1 MKKNI
6 LYIHTHDSGR
16 YLEPFGCNVRTP
28 HIMQLAKEG
37 TLFRNAFCAAPTC
50 SPSRVGLLSGMA
62 PHSSN
67 MLGLAQRGFQMD
79 DYSKHL
85 AQFLKGNG
93 YHTCLF
99 GVQHEAPD
107 TSMIGYDYYYEADC
121 DESDFMSRDNG
132 ACYHAANY
140 LREYHEDK
148 PFFMSI
154 GFIHTHRGYPK
165 DAANY
170 INPDYV
176 TPPFPVADTKQNRE
190 DMAAY
195 MRSAQIADDC
205 VGVVLDALKAS
216 GREDDTIILFTT
228 DHGIA
233 FPFMKCNGYDTGIGV
248 TLIMKYKDNP
258 SAGKISDS
266 LISQID
272 IFPTLCD
279 MNGLEKPDY
288 IQGKS
293 FFKVFDDL
301 NAEINDEIF
310 SEVTYHAAY
319 EPMRCIRTKRYKL
332 IRYYDFHNGH
342 VPANID
348 ESPCKSLLIES
359 GLLRKTRA
367 REMLFDLYIDPVE
380 RENLIE
386 NPDYK
391 DIYTELRIKLENW
404 MEKTNDP
411 LIQVSYR
418 VPKPEHAYVNR
429 LQDLDPGCLMRE

>member
-16 YLEPFGCNVRTP
+16 YLEPYGYNVKTP
-28 HIMQLAKEG
+28 HIMQLAREG
-37 TLFRNAFCAAPTC
+37 TLFRNAYCAAPTC

-67 MLGLAQRGFQMD
+67 MLGLAHRGFRME
-79 DYSKHL
+79 DYGKHL
-85 AQFLKGNG
+85 SNFLKENG

-107 TSMIGYDYYYEADC
+107 PSMLGYEYYETDC
-121 DESDFMSRDNG
+121 EEEDFMSRDSRT
-132 ACYHAANY
+132 CSHAADY
-140 LREYHEDK
+140 LRKYREDK
-148 PFFMSI
+148 PFFMSV

-165 DAANY
+165 DAADY
-170 INPDYV
+170 FNPDYV
-176 TPPFPVADTKQNRE
+176 MPPFTVADTKENRK

-205 VGVVLDALKAS
+205 VGAVLAALRES
-216 GREDDTIILFTT
+216 GKEDDTIVLFTT

-248 TLIMKYKDNP
+248 AMIMKYKDNP
-258 SAGKISDS
+258 AAGKVSDS

-272 IFPTLCD
+272 VFPTLCD

-288 IQGKS
+288 IQGRS
-293 FFKVFDDL
+293 FSKVFEDL
-301 NAEINDEIF
+301 DAEINREVF

-348 ESPCKSLLIES
+348 ESSCKKLLIES

-367 REMLFDLYIDPVE
+367 REMLFDLYVDPVE

-391 DIYTELRIKLENW
+391 EIYAELRMKLENW
-404 MEKTNDP
+404 MEKTKDP
-411 LIQVSYR
+411 LLQVSYR
-418 VPKPEHAYVNR
+418 VPRPEGAFVNR
-429 LQDLDPGCLMRE
+429 LQDIDPGCPTGE